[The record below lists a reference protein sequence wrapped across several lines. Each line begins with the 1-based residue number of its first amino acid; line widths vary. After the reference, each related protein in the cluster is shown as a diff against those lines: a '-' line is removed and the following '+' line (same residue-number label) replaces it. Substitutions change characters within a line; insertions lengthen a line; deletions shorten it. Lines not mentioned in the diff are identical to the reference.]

1 MHCILVRRDI
11 AHLIIS
17 SMSVLKGVLCCA
29 ADCCFLVVIMK
40 AIIYVG
46 AKITA
51 LNDKTKKQ
59 SMYCID
65 IQ

>member
-1 MHCILVRRDI
+1 
-11 AHLIIS
+11 
-17 SMSVLKGVLCCA
+17 
-29 ADCCFLVVIMK
+29 MK

-59 SMYCID
+59 SMYFID
-65 IQ
+65 IQQYVFNKHTLNIIYLVNN